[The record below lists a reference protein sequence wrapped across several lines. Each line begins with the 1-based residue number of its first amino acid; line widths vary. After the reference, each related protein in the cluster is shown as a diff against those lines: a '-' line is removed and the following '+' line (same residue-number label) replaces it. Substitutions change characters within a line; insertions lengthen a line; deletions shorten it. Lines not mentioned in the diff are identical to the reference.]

1 MIGNVQIERK
11 GFSLIEMLVVVTI
24 IGVLATA
31 AVPVAEISFVGLK
44 ESELKENLAVI
55 RSAIQAWRKNCQQA
69 VEKQVGSK
77 AAMFDAPDALMYP
90 PSISDLVKPNPAGY
104 VISWNSVLAGAQT
117 ATFYP
122 KPYLNKIPEDPF
134 VGGAIWTE
142 YYASGTATITYY
154 APGNEPTPAN
164 HVGIFD
170 VSPVASPTLRKG
182 FVTSID
188 GTKYEDW

>member
-1 MIGNVQIERK
+1 MTGNAVTKK

-44 ESELKENLAVI
+44 ESELKDNLATI

-77 AAMFDAPDALMYP
+77 AAMFDAPDAKMYP
-90 PSISDLVKPNPAGY
+90 PSIFDLVKPRDEGY
-104 VISWNSVLAGAQT
+104 VVSWTAELTGDDET

-122 KPYLNKIPEDPF
+122 KPYLNKLPEDPF
-134 VGGAIWTE
+134 IGGAIWTE

-154 APGNEPTPAN
+154 APGNEATPAN
-164 HVGIFD
+164 HEGIFD